1 MTEDL
6 RSGPPPALPGPRD
19 EPTLAR
25 RLPLVLVALY
35 GLGTT
40 IGAGIFVLVGKIAG
54 IAGPHAPL
62 SFLLA
67 CVIAGLSAFSFAE
80 MASRFPESAGEAAY
94 VREGLRS
101 PALALAVGLLVV
113 AAGIISS
120 AAIVNGFVGYLAE
133 LVAVDRA
140 IAITVIVV
148 VLGGIAAV
156 GIAPS
161 VGIAALVTV
170 AEVGT
175 LVVVIGAAVYAQG
188 PDALVPSANIVPP
201 DAAAVGL
208 VMSGAVL
215 AFYAFIGF
223 EDIVNVAEEAHDAT
237 RTIPRAIVITLAG
250 TLVLYVLVSVVAG
263 SVMEASELAASD
275 APLVAVF
282 ERASGLS
289 GTPLAL
295 VAIVSVLNGALIQTI
310 MAARVLYGLS
320 RRGAL
325 PAWIGHVNART
336 RTPVRATA
344 AVTLTILVFSLALP
358 IVSLARTTTVIA
370 VTTFALVNLSLIVLR
385 LRETVRPEGPMR
397 VPLVVPVLGL
407 AASAGL
413 IGFQVWETFLR

>member
-1 MTEDL
+1 MTD
-6 RSGPPPALPGPRD
+6 GPALPPGGGTAV
-19 EPTLAR
+19 EPELVRA
-25 RLPLVLVALY
+25 LPLALVALY

-62 SFLLA
+62 AFLVA

-80 MASRFPESAGEAAY
+80 MSARFPESAGEAAY

-101 PALALAVGLLVV
+101 PSLAFAVGLLVI
-113 AAGIISS
+113 AAGAISS

-133 LVAVDRA
+133 LVHVGRGFA
-140 IAITVIVV
+140 IAATVVGFGV
-148 VLGGIAAV
+148 IAAI

-161 VGIAALVTV
+161 VGVAALITV
-170 AEVGT
+170 AEIGT
-175 LVVVIGAAVYAQG
+175 LLVVIGAAVWDQG
-188 PDALVPSANIVPP
+188 AGALVPSAALIPP
-201 DAAAVGL
+201 DMVAWGA

-223 EDIVNVAEEAHDAT
+223 EDIVNVAEEAHDAR
-237 RTIPRAIVITLAG
+237 RTIPRAIVVTLAG
-250 TLVLYVLVSVVAG
+250 TLVLYVTVSVVAG
-263 SVMEASELAASD
+263 SVMPAAELAASG

-289 GTPLAL
+289 GAPLAA
-295 VAIVSVLNGALIQTI
+295 VAVVSVLNGALIQTI

-344 AVTLTILVFSLALP
+344 AVTLAILVLALALP
-358 IVSLARTTTVIA
+358 IVSLAKTTTVIA
-370 VTTFALVNLSLIVLR
+370 VSTFALVNLSLIVLR
-385 LRETVRPEGPMR
+385 LRETVRPEGLMR
-397 VPLVVPVLGL
+397 VPLAVPVLGL
-407 AASAGL
+407 AASAAL
-413 IGFQVWETFLR
+413 IAFQAWETFAG